1 MPGNSEGV
9 KELSQVEVGVET
21 ESHVAQTSFRLGKW
35 PRMTLYS

>member
-9 KELSQVEVGVET
+9 KELSQEVGVET

-35 PRMTLYS
+35 PRMSL